1 VAKLFVTVK
10 LVAVIEATVAEAVT
24 AKFVSIVFC
33 AFKLKIVAEATV
45 EVAKVEVEMEVIVK
59 AEYSEPVTVAFV
71 NVAFVPMNPS
81 AFEVEALVVDE
92 LIVVKFEVP
101 VAFKFV
107 VFVVPPFNVA
117 KLPVLA
123 FEVVALVVDAF
134 NVLKFPVVP
143 KIVVNSPVTNDR
155 KDPVTPVEVVVA
167 LTLKLVEVEFVI
179 VPFAT
184 LIDGRDKLVTERL
197 VMVAEV
203 IVASVLFR
211 LVMFPI
217 VEFKVVKFPTSALV
231 VVAFVVEAL
240 RVAIFAVVPFSV
252 AIKAEV
258 RLAKAE

>member
-1 VAKLFVTVK
+1 M
-10 LVAVIEATVAEAVT
+10 I
-24 AKFVSIVFC
+24 
-33 AFKLKIVAEATV
+33 
-45 EVAKVEVEMEVIVK
+45 
-59 AEYSEPVTVAFV
+59 
-71 NVAFVPMNPS
+71 VAFVPI
-81 AFEVEALVVDE
+81 AFTKLEVEAFVVDE

-143 KIVVNSPVTNDR
+143 KIVVNNPVTKDR

-197 VMVAEV
+197 VIVAEV
-203 IVASVLFR
+203 IVAPVVFKF
-211 LVMFPI
+211 VIFP
-217 VEFKVVKFPTSALV
+217 VTALV
-231 VVAFVVEAL
+231 VVELVV
-240 RVAIFAVVPFSV
+240 VA
-252 AIKAEV
+252 
-258 RLAKAE
+258 